1 MKLINEAF
9 KLSIKQAPRRTPATN
24 ALYRNKDYLERI
36 EKEANAYIEEHMK
49 KLHTRGSIEIPRG
62 LSDEEVM
69 KLYHSD
75 WMNRQEDARQKER
88 IYEDAYELLYSC
100 LGLPLPREIGLMTD
114 GRMNWFSY

>member
-24 ALYRNKDYLERI
+24 ALYRDKDYLERI

-62 LSDEEVM
+62 MSDDEVM

-75 WMNRQEDARQKER
+75 WANRQEDARQKEC
-88 IYEDAYELLYSC
+88 IYKDAYRLLYNY
-100 LGLPLPREIGLMTD
+100 LGLPSPKHIALMAN
-114 GRMNWFSY
+114 GRMNWVSY